1 MIFLL
6 TLQSESASKAH
17 RSVAAERQLLRA
29 TRQVEGVSIVRGV
42 QIHDSL
48 PHRRA
53 FGAAV
58 TGLIVVTAATL
69 AVTASSSVGGARAR
83 FARETAN
90 CISEGTCYTP
100 HQFQVAYGVQP
111 LLQRGIDGRGETVVL
126 PELAESQLSPP
137 NVTDLRKDFAVFDQL
152 FHLPAPHLR
161 FASTFAGPKAPWLAY
176 GEEVL
181 DAELVHTIAPRA
193 ALTILLVKGNSLDS
207 ADQAVAAS
215 IAALRMGASE
225 GGIISLSP
233 AGQIG
238 GEHCVTHGQLE
249 ELNNALRTDARDH
262 VTVVAATGDSGA
274 AGEPCALIDALSA
287 GISSG
292 FIPRREVTLVS
303 SDPLVLGAGGT
314 TLSANHTTG
323 SWTAETTWGLPDG
336 TPGTGFQ
343 ASGGGF
349 SHLFP
354 RPSYQDAVRGIGSMR
369 GVPDVAADANP
380 NPGSGVPV
388 VTSDGGAG
396 YTISEHGGTSASAPI
411 WAGIIALADQYA
423 KRHLGLVNP
432 AIYRIAR
439 SPRYHQAFHD
449 ITSGSRNTAKFPHG
463 TITGYR
469 AGPGWDPVTG
479 WGSPNAK
486 VLVPLLA
493 SAATH

>member
-1 MIFLL
+1 M
-6 TLQSESASKAH
+6 
-17 RSVAAERQLLRA
+17 
-29 TRQVEGVSIVRGV
+29 VS
-42 QIHDSL
+42 
-48 PHRRA
+48 
-53 FGAAV
+53 F
-58 TGLIVVTAATL
+58 ATL
-69 AVTASSSVGGARAR
+69 AMAAWWSVGGAQAR
-83 FARETAN
+83 SARGTAD
-90 CISEGTCYTP
+90 CISTATCYTP
-100 HQFQVAYGVQP
+100 HELEVAYGVEP
-111 LLQRGIDGRGETVVL
+111 LLRQGIDGRGETVVL
-126 PELAESQLSPP
+126 PELAESHLSPP
-137 NVTDLRKDFAVFDQL
+137 EVTDLRKDFAVFDRL
-152 FHLPAPHLR
+152 FHLPAPRLR
-161 FASTFAGPKAPWLAY
+161 FASTFAGPTAPWLAY

-193 ALTILLVKGNSLDS
+193 ALTILLVKSNSLDS

-215 IAALRMGASE
+215 VAALRMGASE

-238 GEHCVTHGQLE
+238 GEHCVTDTQLA
-249 ELNNALRTDARDH
+249 ELNDALRADAHHH

-287 GISSG
+287 GIGSS
-292 FIPRREVTLVS
+292 FTPRREVGLVA

-314 TLSANHTTG
+314 TLDASHTTG
-323 SWTAETTWGLPDG
+323 AWTGETAWGLPDG

-349 SHLFP
+349 SHRFR
-354 RPSYQDAVRGIGSMR
+354 RPSYQNGVGGIGAMR

-380 NPGSGVPV
+380 SPGSGVPV
-388 VTSDGGAG
+388 VTSDAGAG
-396 YTISEHGGTSASAPI
+396 YAIGEHGGTSASAPI

-423 KRHLGLVNP
+423 KRRLGLVNP

-439 SPRYHQAFHD
+439 SPQYRQAFHD
-449 ITSGSRNTAKFPHG
+449 ITTGSRNTAKFPHG

-493 SAATH
+493 SRATR